1 MNKGKD
7 NENLTAGSSA
17 ELDGVR
23 RGRQPSGTGDLSGY
37 AGPFCCIAFGRTLSW
52 CVTYSDSA
60 WWERKPVRVQWF
72 TYNADTGCLHTYE
85 RPIT

>member
-23 RGRQPSGTGDLSGY
+23 RGRQPSSTGDISGY
-37 AGPFCCIAFGRTLSW
+37 AGPFCIAVGRTISW
-52 CVTYSDSA
+52 CVAFSDSA
-60 WWERKPVRVQWF
+60 WWERKPVRVQWL
-72 TYNADTGCLHTYE
+72 TYDTDTGFLHFYE
-85 RPIT
+85 RPTT